1 MKNADGDR
9 KDADDYPE
17 PAETLHLGDDAR
29 FQKLHEANAD
39 GIVVVGIDG
48 AIAYANPAA
57 VRLLDGRLDH
67 RLGPASG
74 LVLAHGGTIE
84 LDVICQTGESR
95 VAELKV
101 VQSEWERQPAF
112 LISVRDIT
120 ERKRLESEL
129 RRQVEQLTEADRLKD
144 QFLAMLAHE
153 LRNPLA
159 PILNAAYA
167 MRGHQDDS
175 TMLTK
180 MRDVVEHEA
189 SHIAYIVDDLLDVS
203 RFSRGKIQLRK
214 EVINLATAI
223 DQAIEAI
230 RSLLDA
236 RRHTLTVTLPDD
248 PIWIE
253 ADPARMR
260 QVLTNLLDNAIKYT
274 DPGGTIEISAERDG
288 DDAVIRVQDNG
299 IGIEPDMLPR
309 IFDLFAQA
317 DRSIGRSRGGLG
329 IGLTLSQ
336 TLVALHGGQIHAESA
351 GLGCGCAIV
360 VRLKVAPLIPSHS
373 APTVPAAMRA
383 QTRSR
388 AVLIVDDNKFA
399 ADSLASVLE
408 LAGHQPRVAYN
419 GQDALALIDSF
430 VPEVVLL
437 DIGLP
442 GMDGFEIARQ
452 MRRHK
457 NLKGVLLMAVTGYG
471 HDEVLQR
478 SAEAGFDHHLVK
490 PLDLDALLTMLKE
503 APHVANPGGSS
514 SDGDGS

>member
-1 MKNADGDR
+1 MKNANGDR
-9 KDADDYPE
+9 KDAVDHPE
-17 PAETLHLGDDAR
+17 PAESLHLGDEAR
-29 FQKLHEANAD
+29 FQRLNEANAD
-39 GIVVVGIDG
+39 GIVVVGLDG
-48 AIAYANPAA
+48 TIAYANPAA
-57 VRLLDGRLDH
+57 IRLLDGRLDH

-74 LVLAHGGTIE
+74 LVLADGGSIE
-84 LDVICQTGESR
+84 LDVVCQSGEPR
-95 VAELKV
+95 VAELKIV
-101 VQSEWERQPAF
+101 LAEWECRPAF

-120 ERKRLESEL
+120 ERKRLEGEL
-129 RRQVEQLTEADRLKD
+129 RQQVEQLMEADRLKD

-175 TMLTK
+175 TMLIK

-223 DQAIEAI
+223 DQAIEGT
-230 RSLLDA
+230 RSLLEA
-236 RRHTLTVTLPDD
+236 RRHALTVTLPDD
-248 PIWIE
+248 PIWVE

-274 DPGGTIEISAERDG
+274 DPGGTIQISAVRDG

-299 IGIEPDMLPR
+299 IGIEPEMLPR

-317 DRSIGRSRGGLG
+317 DRSIGRSRGRAGNR
-329 IGLTLSQ
+329 SDA
-336 TLVALHGGQIHAESA
+336 VADTRDSPWRPDPRRERRSGKRLRD
-351 GLGCGCAIV
+351 CG
-360 VRLKVAPLIPSHS
+360 APQGWHRSYPPHS
-373 APTVPAAMRA
+373 APTVPTAMRA

-388 AVLIVDDNKFA
+388 TVLIVDDNKFA

-419 GQDALALIDSF
+419 GHDALGLIDSF

-442 GMDGFEIARQ
+442 GMDGFEVARE

-457 NLKGVLLMAVTGYG
+457 RLKGVLLMAVTGYG

-503 APHVANPGGSS
+503 APHAANPG
-514 SDGDGS
+514 